1 LEGGLAAIAR
11 LGLMMFEGFR
21 LETIDTAELRVRARI
36 GGEGPPLLLLHG
48 NPQTHLMWR
57 KVAPRLAER
66 HFVVAPDLRGYGK
79 TTKPPST
86 PDHAPY
92 SKRSMAIDQIELM
105 ARLGHHRFSVAGHD
119 RGARVA
125 YRLALDHP
133 EVVERLAVLDIIP
146 TGEMFDRGGR
156 EFGLSH
162 YHWFFLAQPAP
173 LPERLIGADPD
184 WYWRR
189 HTTRG
194 PDTSFFGSEEPG
206 GAIEDYLECFADP
219 DTIRGICEDYRAGAT
234 VDYEHD
240 RADKEAGRRIQCPVL
255 ALWAGRGAID
265 RWYDVL
271 SVWRDWAD
279 DVQGRALPCGHY
291 LPEEAPE
298 ETAEALGAFLAEG
311 EPPI

>member
-1 LEGGLAAIAR
+1 VTV
-11 LGLMMFEGFR
+11 FEGFR
-21 LETIDTAELRVRARI
+21 LEAIETAELQVRARI

-57 KVAPRLAER
+57 KVAPRLAE
-66 HFVVAPDLRGYGK
+66 HFTVVAPDLRGYGK
-79 TTKPPST
+79 TSKPESG

-92 SKRSMAIDQIELM
+92 SKRVMALDQIDLM
-105 ARLGHHRFSVAGHD
+105 ARLGHDRFSVAGHD

-133 EVVERLAVLDIIP
+133 GVVERLALLDIIP

-173 LPERLIGADPD
+173 LPERLIGSDPD
-184 WYWRR
+184 WYWRW

-194 PDTSFFGSEEPG
+194 PDTSFFD
-206 GAIEDYLECFADP
+206 GAIEDYLDCFRDP
-219 DTIRGICEDYRAGAT
+219 ETVRGICEDYRAGAT
-234 VDYEHD
+234 LDYEHD
-240 RADKEAGRRIQCPVL
+240 RADKDSGRRIECPVL
-255 ALWAGRGAID
+255 ALWAGRGPID

-271 SVWRDWAD
+271 SVWRDWAGN
-279 DVQGRALPCGHY
+279 VEGRALPCGHY

-298 ETAEALGAFLAEG
+298 ETADALLSFFAAAA
-311 EPPI
+311 PPI